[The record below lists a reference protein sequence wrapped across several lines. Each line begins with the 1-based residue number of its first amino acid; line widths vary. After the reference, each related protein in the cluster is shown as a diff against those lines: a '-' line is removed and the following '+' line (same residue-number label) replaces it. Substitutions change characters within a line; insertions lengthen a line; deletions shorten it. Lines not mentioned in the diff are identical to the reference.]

1 MKPDNL
7 SIIHL
12 PSQRSLQPVRKP
24 EPLPLLRILIPAPPT
39 TRSDALA
46 GIRRELHDRDIRA
59 VAERMDRQSV
69 LAGAV
74 DRARQSRTARA
85 ATLGMLAVMVAG
97 VILLISFLGQ
107 S

>member
-7 SIIHL
+7 AIIHL

-24 EPLPLLRILIPAPPT
+24 EPFPLLRILLPAPPAS
-39 TRSDALA
+39 RADALA
-46 GIRRELHDRDIRA
+46 GIRRELHDRGIRA

-74 DRARQSRTARA
+74 ERARQCRTARA
-85 ATLGMLAVMVAG
+85 VKTGLLTALLAFVAILGVLA
-97 VILLISFLGQ
+97 Q
-107 S
+107 R